1 MASPPSPAGCCLGQ
15 GASLFVPQFP
25 SVRRPVGPNLQGQSG
40 LHKYAGESTATRR
53 GWPGQG
59 LRSWGL
65 MGKELGG
72 RTWGAL
78 AGPLNHWAPSHVSP
92 PPPRK
97 ELKKMQD
104 QDEDATL
111 TQLATAWVNLAVG
124 GEKLQ
129 DAYYIFQ
136 EMADKCSSTL
146 LLLNGQAACHMAQ
159 GRWEAAE
166 GVLQEA
172 LDKDSSH
179 PETLINLI
187 VLSQHLGKPPEVT
200 NRYLS
205 QLKDAHRTHP
215 FIKEYHAKPL
225 AKRCRLQPRDAA
237 KMPESA
243 WKFLFYLGAW
253 SYSAYLLFGT
263 DYPFFHDPPS
273 VFYDWK
279 TGMAVPRDIAVAY
292 LLQGSF
298 YGHSIY
304 ATLYM
309 DAWRKDSVVMLVH
322 HVVTLV
328 LIVSSYAF
336 RYHKVGI
343 LVLFL
348 HDISDVQLEFT
359 KLNVYFKSRGG
370 SHHRLHALAADLGC
384 LSFSLSWFWFR
395 LYWFP
400 LKVLYATSYCSL
412 RSVPDIPFYFFFNAL
427 LLLLTLMNLY
437 WFLYIVAFAAKVLT
451 GQVRELKDVRE
462 YDTAEARAPSPT
474 KLSECGGAAAAPV
487 RSFSHVCLT
496 ECALWAG
503 PGDTAAAEADADNV
517 PPGACVQKRDCD
529 KGMDDVAPELD
540 AVRTDSQE
548 DQGRW

>member
-1 MASPPSPAGCCLGQ
+1 MAAAGSAGPEPMPSYAQLVQRGWGSALAAARGCADCGW
-15 GASLFVPQFP
+15 
-25 SVRRPVGPNLQGQSG
+25 G
-40 LHKYAGESTATRR
+40 LARR
-53 GWPGQG
+53 G
-59 LRSWGL
+59 
-65 MGKELGG
+65 
-72 RTWGAL
+72 L
-78 AGPLNHWAPSHVSP
+78 AEHAHLAPP
-92 PPPRK
+92 
-97 ELKKMQD
+97 E
-104 QDEDATL
+104 
-111 TQLATAWVNLAVG
+111 
-124 GEKLQ
+124 
-129 DAYYIFQ
+129 
-136 EMADKCSSTL
+136 L
-146 LLLNGQAACHMAQ
+146 LLLALGALGWTVLRSAATS
-159 GRWEAAE
+159 R
-166 GVLQEA
+166 LF
-172 LDKDSSH
+172 
-179 PETLINLI
+179 
-187 VLSQHLGKPPEVT
+187 
-200 NRYLS
+200 R
-205 QLKDAHRTHP
+205 
-215 FIKEYHAKPL
+215 PL

-253 SYSAYLLFGT
+253 SYSTYLLFGT

-304 ATLYM
+304 ATLYL

-322 HVVTLV
+322 HVVTLI

-370 SHHRLHALAADLGC
+370 AHHRLHALAADLGC
-384 LSFSLSWFWFR
+384 LSFCLSWFWFR

-400 LKVLYATSYCSL
+400 LKVLYTTSYCSL

-462 YDTAEARAPSPT
+462 YDTAEAPSP
-474 KLSECGGAAAAPV
+474 KPRKAENVQSECGLGGWHLQPQMA
-487 RSFSHVCLT
+487 SFPLG
-496 ECALWAG
+496 W
-503 PGDTAAAEADADNV
+503 
-517 PPGACVQKRDCD
+517 Q
-529 KGMDDVAPELD
+529 
-540 AVRTDSQE
+540 RTNSIQ
-548 DQGRW
+548 R

>member
-1 MASPPSPAGCCLGQ
+1 MP
-15 GASLFVPQFP
+15 
-25 SVRRPVGPNLQGQSG
+25 
-40 LHKYAGESTATRR
+40 
-53 GWPGQG
+53 
-59 LRSWGL
+59 
-65 MGKELGG
+65 
-72 RTWGAL
+72 
-78 AGPLNHWAPSHVSP
+78 
-92 PPPRK
+92 
-97 ELKKMQD
+97 
-104 QDEDATL
+104 
-111 TQLATAWVNLAVG
+111 
-124 GEKLQ
+124 
-129 DAYYIFQ
+129 
-136 EMADKCSSTL
+136 
-146 LLLNGQAACHMAQ
+146 
-159 GRWEAAE
+159 
-166 GVLQEA
+166 
-172 LDKDSSH
+172 
-179 PETLINLI
+179 
-187 VLSQHLGKPPEVT
+187 
-200 NRYLS
+200 
-205 QLKDAHRTHP
+205 
-215 FIKEYHAKPL
+215 PL

-273 VFYDWK
+273 VFYDW
-279 TGMAVPRDIAVAY
+279 TPGMAVPRDIAAAY

-309 DAWRKDSVVMLVH
+309 DAWRKDSVVMLIH

-336 RYHKVGI
+336 RYHNVGI

-400 LKVLYATSYCSL
+400 LKVLYATCHSSL

-462 YDTAEARAPSPT
+462 YD
-474 KLSECGGAAAAPV
+474 
-487 RSFSHVCLT
+487 
-496 ECALWAG
+496 
-503 PGDTAAAEADADNV
+503 AAEAQSPKPSKADFRGLHGSLSLWPCHSSV
-517 PPGACVQKRDCD
+517 HSLSSYD
-529 KGMDDVAPELD
+529 LLL
-540 AVRTDSQE
+540 SSSSLL
-548 DQGRW
+548 

>member
-1 MASPPSPAGCCLGQ
+1 MAAAGSAGPEPMPSYAQLVQRGWGSALAAARGCADCGW
-15 GASLFVPQFP
+15 
-25 SVRRPVGPNLQGQSG
+25 G
-40 LHKYAGESTATRR
+40 LARR
-53 GWPGQG
+53 G
-59 LRSWGL
+59 
-65 MGKELGG
+65 
-72 RTWGAL
+72 L
-78 AGPLNHWAPSHVSP
+78 AEHAHLAPP
-92 PPPRK
+92 
-97 ELKKMQD
+97 E
-104 QDEDATL
+104 
-111 TQLATAWVNLAVG
+111 
-124 GEKLQ
+124 
-129 DAYYIFQ
+129 
-136 EMADKCSSTL
+136 L
-146 LLLNGQAACHMAQ
+146 LLLALGALGWTVLRSAATS
-159 GRWEAAE
+159 R
-166 GVLQEA
+166 LF
-172 LDKDSSH
+172 
-179 PETLINLI
+179 
-187 VLSQHLGKPPEVT
+187 
-200 NRYLS
+200 R
-205 QLKDAHRTHP
+205 
-215 FIKEYHAKPL
+215 PL

-253 SYSAYLLFGT
+253 SYSTYLLFGT

-304 ATLYM
+304 ATLYL

-370 SHHRLHALAADLGC
+370 AHHRLHALAADLGC
-384 LSFSLSWFWFR
+384 LSFCLSWFWFR

-412 RSVPDIPFYFFFNAL
+412 RSVPDIPFYFFFNVL

-437 WFLYIVAFAAKVLT
+437 WFLVSGRPQCLPTWPSSDACPVPVPVPEEPSRCRPFSHGSSERATLGK
-451 GQVRELKDVRE
+451 GQRTCGRSRQRSGGAGLSFHLCLPPTVHRGFCCQSADGPGAELKDAE
-462 YDTAEARAPSPT
+462 YDTQRPRAPSPA
-474 KLSECGGAAAAPV
+474 KL
-487 RSFSHVCLT
+487 RS
-496 ECALWAG
+496 
-503 PGDTAAAEADADNV
+503 
-517 PPGACVQKRDCD
+517 R
-529 KGMDDVAPELD
+529 
-540 AVRTDSQE
+540 
-548 DQGRW
+548 

>member
-1 MASPPSPAGCCLGQ
+1 MAAAGTAAAPAG
-15 GASLFVPQFP
+15 PEPMP
-25 SVRRPVGPNLQGQSG
+25 SYAQLVQRGWGSALAAARGCADCGWG
-40 LHKYAGESTATRR
+40 LARR
-53 GWPGQG
+53 G
-59 LRSWGL
+59 LT
-65 MGKELGG
+65 EH
-72 RTWGAL
+72 AHL
-78 AGPLNHWAPSHVSP
+78 AP
-92 PPPRK
+92 P
-97 ELKKMQD
+97 E
-104 QDEDATL
+104 
-111 TQLATAWVNLAVG
+111 
-124 GEKLQ
+124 
-129 DAYYIFQ
+129 
-136 EMADKCSSTL
+136 L
-146 LLLNGQAACHMAQ
+146 LLLAVSALGWTALRSAATA
-159 GRWEAAE
+159 R
-166 GVLQEA
+166 LF
-172 LDKDSSH
+172 
-179 PETLINLI
+179 
-187 VLSQHLGKPPEVT
+187 
-200 NRYLS
+200 R
-205 QLKDAHRTHP
+205 
-215 FIKEYHAKPL
+215 PL

-273 VFYDWK
+273 VFYDW
-279 TGMAVPRDIAVAY
+279 TPGMEVPQDIAAAY

-336 RYHKVGI
+336 RYHNVGI

-370 SHHRLHALAADLGC
+370 SHHPLHALAADLGC

-400 LKVLYATSYCSL
+400 LKVLYATCHCSL
-412 RSVPDIPFYFFFNAL
+412 RSVPDIPFYFFFNTL

-462 YDTAEARAPSPT
+462 YDAAEAPSP
-474 KLSECGGAAAAPV
+474 KPSK
-487 RSFSHVCLT
+487 
-496 ECALWAG
+496 
-503 PGDTAAAEADADNV
+503 AEKPLRNGLVKD
-517 PPGACVQKRDCD
+517 KRF
-529 KGMDDVAPELD
+529 
-540 AVRTDSQE
+540 
-548 DQGRW
+548 

>member
-1 MASPPSPAGCCLGQ
+1 MRTPGCFRPVRVQAQQALGELCAPLLRASVSSAGEWARAQAHRQDAARQRQDLSARDPRRCLRETLHPRGPRSRTPRPGPASPPGRSLHRPRPSVPRAPAGAPPAQLRRVTR
-15 GASLFVPQFP
+15 GARL
-25 SVRRPVGPNLQGQSG
+25 RRPPRAGAGGGDGRRAGGMAAAGTASGPEPMPSYAQLVQRGWGSALAAARGCADCGWG
-40 LHKYAGESTATRR
+40 LARR
-53 GWPGQG
+53 G
-59 LRSWGL
+59 
-65 MGKELGG
+65 
-72 RTWGAL
+72 L
-78 AGPLNHWAPSHVSP
+78 AEHAHLAPP
-92 PPPRK
+92 
-97 ELKKMQD
+97 E
-104 QDEDATL
+104 
-111 TQLATAWVNLAVG
+111 
-124 GEKLQ
+124 
-129 DAYYIFQ
+129 
-136 EMADKCSSTL
+136 L
-146 LLLNGQAACHMAQ
+146 LLLALCALGWTALRAAATA
-159 GRWEAAE
+159 R
-166 GVLQEA
+166 LF
-172 LDKDSSH
+172 
-179 PETLINLI
+179 
-187 VLSQHLGKPPEVT
+187 
-200 NRYLS
+200 R
-205 QLKDAHRTHP
+205 
-215 FIKEYHAKPL
+215 PL
-225 AKRCRLQPRDAA
+225 AKWCRLQPRDAA

-273 VFYDWK
+273 VFYDWVP
-279 TGMAVPRDIAVAY
+279 GMAVPRDIAAAY

-336 RYHKVGI
+336 RYHNVGI

-370 SHHRLHALAADLGC
+370 SYHRLHALAADLGC

-400 LKVLYATSYCSL
+400 LKVLYATCHCSL

-427 LLLLTLMNLY
+427 LLLLTAMNLY

-462 YDTAEARAPSPT
+462 YDAAEAPSP
-474 KLSECGGAAAAPV
+474 KPSK
-487 RSFSHVCLT
+487 
-496 ECALWAG
+496 
-503 PGDTAAAEADADNV
+503 AEKPLRNGLVKD
-517 PPGACVQKRDCD
+517 KRF
-529 KGMDDVAPELD
+529 
-540 AVRTDSQE
+540 
-548 DQGRW
+548 

>member
-1 MASPPSPAGCCLGQ
+1 MCP
-15 GASLFVPQFP
+15 
-25 SVRRPVGPNLQGQSG
+25 SG
-40 LHKYAGESTATRR
+40 LHLAWMPMGELFLWKLQLQVCKQRLGERVCRFGAVSRTQAVWVSAQGQCPRSACYALPLR
-53 GWPGQG
+53 GSCLQSAGILLFREGAGRGRPGPQG
-59 LRSWGL
+59 NKAVMSQL
-65 MGKELGG
+65 
-72 RTWGAL
+72 
-78 AGPLNHWAPSHVSP
+78 SP
-92 PPPRK
+92 
-97 ELKKMQD
+97 Q
-104 QDEDATL
+104 
-111 TQLATAWVNLAVG
+111 G

-172 LDKDSSH
+172 LDKDSGH

-205 QLKDAHRTHP
+205 QLKDAHRSHP
-215 FIKEYHAKPL
+215 FIKEYQAKPL

-273 VFYDWK
+273 VFYDW
-279 TGMAVPRDIAVAY
+279 TPGMAVPRDIAAAY

-309 DAWRKDSVVMLVH
+309 DSWRKDSVVMLVH
-322 HVVTLV
+322 HVVTLL

-336 RYHKVGI
+336 RYHNVGI

-370 SHHRLHALAADLGC
+370 SHHPLHALAADLGC

-400 LKVLYATSYCSL
+400 LKVLYATCHCSL
-412 RSVPDIPFYFFFNAL
+412 RSVPDIPFYFFFNTL

-462 YDTAEARAPSPT
+462 YDAAEAPSP
-474 KLSECGGAAAAPV
+474 KPSK
-487 RSFSHVCLT
+487 
-496 ECALWAG
+496 
-503 PGDTAAAEADADNV
+503 AEKPLRNGLVKD
-517 PPGACVQKRDCD
+517 KRF
-529 KGMDDVAPELD
+529 
-540 AVRTDSQE
+540 
-548 DQGRW
+548 

>member
-1 MASPPSPAGCCLGQ
+1 
-15 GASLFVPQFP
+15 
-25 SVRRPVGPNLQGQSG
+25 
-40 LHKYAGESTATRR
+40 
-53 GWPGQG
+53 
-59 LRSWGL
+59 
-65 MGKELGG
+65 
-72 RTWGAL
+72 
-78 AGPLNHWAPSHVSP
+78 
-92 PPPRK
+92 
-97 ELKKMQD
+97 
-104 QDEDATL
+104 
-111 TQLATAWVNLAVG
+111 
-124 GEKLQ
+124 
-129 DAYYIFQ
+129 
-136 EMADKCSSTL
+136 
-146 LLLNGQAACHMAQ
+146 
-159 GRWEAAE
+159 
-166 GVLQEA
+166 
-172 LDKDSSH
+172 
-179 PETLINLI
+179 
-187 VLSQHLGKPPEVT
+187 
-200 NRYLS
+200 
-205 QLKDAHRTHP
+205 
-215 FIKEYHAKPL
+215 
-225 AKRCRLQPRDAA
+225 
-237 KMPESA
+237 MPESA

-273 VFYDWK
+273 VFYDW
-279 TGMAVPRDIAVAY
+279 TPGMAVPRDIAAAY

-336 RYHKVGI
+336 RYHNVGI

-348 HDISDVQLEFT
+348 HDVSDVQLEFT

-400 LKVLYATSYCSL
+400 LKVLYATCHSSL

-462 YDTAEARAPSPT
+462 YDAAEAPSP
-474 KLSECGGAAAAPV
+474 KPSK
-487 RSFSHVCLT
+487 
-496 ECALWAG
+496 
-503 PGDTAAAEADADNV
+503 AE
-517 PPGACVQKRDCD
+517 
-529 KGMDDVAPELD
+529 
-540 AVRTDSQE
+540 
-548 DQGRW
+548 

>member
-1 MASPPSPAGCCLGQ
+1 MAAAGTASGPEPMPSYAQLVQRGWGSALAAARGCADCGW
-15 GASLFVPQFP
+15 
-25 SVRRPVGPNLQGQSG
+25 G
-40 LHKYAGESTATRR
+40 LARR
-53 GWPGQG
+53 G
-59 LRSWGL
+59 
-65 MGKELGG
+65 
-72 RTWGAL
+72 L
-78 AGPLNHWAPSHVSP
+78 AEHAHLAPP
-92 PPPRK
+92 
-97 ELKKMQD
+97 E
-104 QDEDATL
+104 
-111 TQLATAWVNLAVG
+111 
-124 GEKLQ
+124 
-129 DAYYIFQ
+129 
-136 EMADKCSSTL
+136 L
-146 LLLNGQAACHMAQ
+146 LLLALCALGWTALRAAATA
-159 GRWEAAE
+159 R
-166 GVLQEA
+166 LF
-172 LDKDSSH
+172 
-179 PETLINLI
+179 
-187 VLSQHLGKPPEVT
+187 
-200 NRYLS
+200 R
-205 QLKDAHRTHP
+205 
-215 FIKEYHAKPL
+215 PL
-225 AKRCRLQPRDAA
+225 AKWCRLQPRDAA

-273 VFYDWK
+273 VFYDWVP
-279 TGMAVPRDIAVAY
+279 GMAVPRDIAAAY

-336 RYHKVGI
+336 RYHNVGI

-370 SHHRLHALAADLGC
+370 SYHRLHALAADLGC

-400 LKVLYATSYCSL
+400 LKVLYATCHCSL

-427 LLLLTLMNLY
+427 LLLLTAMNLY

-462 YDTAEARAPSPT
+462 YDAAEAPSP
-474 KLSECGGAAAAPV
+474 KPSKAEPRGHGS
-487 RSFSHVCLT
+487 RR
-496 ECALWAG
+496 G
-503 PGDTAAAEADADNV
+503 PLEPNV
-517 PPGACVQKRDCD
+517 QNRDCNED
-529 KGMDDVAPELD
+529 VDDVATELD
-540 AVRTDSQE
+540 AEAAEERPGEGQALLSPSAPAPPPRTQPRPAPPPGTGHASSRGTPAPHPRDLAPWGGPVPL
-548 DQGRW
+548 QGHGHAPGALTPPNLRPRPGSSWGPGPAPSPQV